1 MGGSFS
7 MIILLVLML
16 GMFFFMNRSQKKQQ
30 QERQNLLDA
39 MKVGDSVVTIGGLH
53 GMISEINNSDKTVTL
68 DCEGIYLV
76 FDRASIRT
84 VKSSVRPAAPAVEP
98 AAVEPAAVEPETT
111 EPTEPVIEEKP
122 EDKTENTTEEK

>member
-1 MGGSFS
+1 

-53 GMISEINNSDKTVTL
+53 GVISEINNSDKTVTL
-68 DCEGIYLV
+68 DCEGIYLI

-84 VKSSVRPAAPAVEP
+84 VKSGVRPAAAP
-98 AAVEPAAVEPETT
+98 VEPAAVEPE
-111 EPTEPVIEEKP
+111 PTEPVVEETP
-122 EDKTENTTEEK
+122 EDKTEENTEEK

>member
-1 MGGSFS
+1 MSGSFS

-39 MKVGDSVVTIGGLH
+39 MKTGDSVVTIGGLH
-53 GMISEINNSDKTVTL
+53 GVISEINDSDKTVTL

-76 FDRASIRT
+76 FDRSSIRT
-84 VKSSVRPAAPAVEP
+84 VKSGVRPAAAPVEP
-98 AAVEPAAVEPETT
+98 AAVEPAEPEET
-111 EPTEPVIEEKP
+111 VVEEKP
-122 EDKTENTTEEK
+122 EDKPEEK

>member
-1 MGGSFS
+1 MGSFS

-16 GMFFFMNRSQKKQQ
+16 GMFFMMNRSQKKQQ
-30 QERQNLLDA
+30 QERQNVLDA

-53 GMISEINNSDKTVTL
+53 GVIHEINAADKTVTL

-84 VKSSVRPAAPAVEP
+84 VNSGVRPATAPVESPAVEP
-98 AAVEPAAVEPETT
+98 EKTEAEEIVVEEQPEDNK
-111 EPTEPVIEEKP
+111 EEK
-122 EDKTENTTEEK
+122 

>member
-1 MGGSFS
+1 

-53 GMISEINNSDKTVTL
+53 GVISEINNNDKTVTL
-68 DCEGIYLV
+68 DCEGIYLI

-84 VKSSVRPAAPAVEP
+84 VKSGVRPAATP
-98 AAVEPAAVEPETT
+98 VEPETA
-111 EPTEPVIEEKP
+111 EPTEPVVEETP
-122 EDKTENTTEEK
+122 EDKTEENTEGK